1 MRSIRDSYDLPRKPP
16 AMFRFAAFMVAF
28 AVAAPLLWLVLPD
41 GVVTVAVL
49 AVALLL
55 VIGFALRSILSSR
68 EIEQPPPRRPVPTR
82 PD

>member
-1 MRSIRDSYDLPRKPP
+1 MRSIRETYDLPRKPP
-16 AMFRFAAFMVAF
+16 ALFRFAAFVVAF

-49 AVALLL
+49 AVVLLL
-55 VIGFALRSILSSR
+55 IIGFALRSILASR
-68 EIEQPPPRRPVPTR
+68 EVNRRPSRRPVPTR

>member
-1 MRSIRDSYDLPRKPP
+1 MRSIRESYDLPRKPP

-28 AVAAPLLWLVLPD
+28 AVGAPLLWLLLPD

-49 AVALLL
+49 ALALLL
-55 VIGFALRSILSSR
+55 IIGFALGSILSSR
-68 EIEQPPPRRPVPTR
+68 DVEQPPPRRPVPTR

>member
-1 MRSIRDSYDLPRKPP
+1 MRSIRDTYDLPRKPP

-55 VIGFALRSILSSR
+55 IIGFALRSIFSSR
-68 EIEQPPPRRPVPTR
+68 DLEQPPPRRPAPTR

>member
-1 MRSIRDSYDLPRKPP
+1 MRSIRNTYDLPRKPP
-16 AMFRFAAFMVAF
+16 ATFRFAAFMVAF
-28 AVAAPLLWLVLPD
+28 AVGAPLLWLALPH

-55 VIGFALRSILSSR
+55 IIGFALHSILSSR
-68 EIEQPPPRRPVPTR
+68 DLEQPPPRRPAPTR

>member
-1 MRSIRDSYDLPRKPP
+1 MRSIRESYDLPRKPP
-16 AMFRFAAFMVAF
+16 ALFRFAAFMVAF
-28 AVAAPLLWLVLPD
+28 AVGAPLLWLLLPD

-55 VIGFALRSILSSR
+55 IIGFALRSILASR
-68 EIEQPPPRRPVPTR
+68 EVRQRPPRRPVPTR

>member
-1 MRSIRDSYDLPRKPP
+1 MRSIRDTYDLPRKPP

-55 VIGFALRSILSSR
+55 IIAFALRSILSSR
-68 EIEQPPPRRPVPTR
+68 DVEQPPPRRPVPTR

>member
-1 MRSIRDSYDLPRKPP
+1 MRSVRQTYDLPRKPP

-28 AVAAPLLWLVLPD
+28 AIGAPLLWLVLPD

-49 AVALLL
+49 AVVLLL
-55 VIGFALRSILSSR
+55 IVGFALRSILASR
-68 EIEQPPPRRPVPTR
+68 EVEQPPPRRPVPTR